1 MSGPRTYGDPCG
13 VARSLDVVG
22 ERWALLVVRELLL
35 GPKRFSDVL
44 AGLPGASPNVVSQR
58 LRDLVRHGV
67 VERRELGPPTRVHL
81 YQLTDWG
88 RALEPVVLH
97 LGRWGERA
105 PQHGDGALGVDS
117 LVLGLK
123 ATFDPRRAGDGT
135 ATYALRIDGHDF
147 ALDLG
152 DGALHAR
159 RGTAPHPDATI
170 TTSGD
175 ALTAAVQGR
184 RSLDELIDGGA
195 LTIEGDE
202 AAVALALAAVL
213 TPATSAA

>member
-1 MSGPRTYGDPCG
+1 

-81 YQLTDWG
+81 YELTDWG
-88 RALEPVVLH
+88 RELEPVVLH
-97 LGRWGERA
+97 LGRWGGRA
-105 PQHGDGALGVDS
+105 PQPGDGTLGVDS

-123 ATFDPRRAGDGT
+123 ATFDPGRAGGGA

-147 ALDLG
+147 ALDLR
-152 DGALHAR
+152 DRALHAR
-159 RGTAPHPDATI
+159 RGTAPRPDATI
-170 TTSGD
+170 TASGD

-184 RSLDELIDGGA
+184 RALDELIDGGE
-195 LTIEGDE
+195 LTVEGDE